1 MPPPPDAKPNK
12 GRGSPDSRV
21 TQSAPVPALR
31 AKPPLKRNMHSYLVD
46 RLGMEIVGGVH
57 PPGALLPNEAET
69 CARFNVSRTTLREAY
84 SVLAAKA
91 LIVARPKVGTRVRP
105 KADWNML
112 DPQVLGW
119 YLEAVPGEEFVWQLY
134 VLRQMIEPECAA
146 LAASAARPATIEH
159 VAAAY
164 ADMERCNNG
173 DGDLIDA
180 DLRFHLAILGATDN
194 HFINALG
201 SMIHAALQANFKLS
215 WEGAARMRDGR
226 LHQHRDVYM
235 AIRDGE
241 PEVARDR
248 MRVLLSDSIDD
259 VREFL
264 HGRQM
269 LRPDR
274 DSRQAASGKRRGNR

>member
-1 MPPPPDAKPNK
+1 
-12 GRGSPDSRV
+12 
-21 TQSAPVPALR
+21 
-31 AKPPLKRNMHSYLVD
+31 MHSYVVD
-46 RLGMEIVGGVH
+46 TLGMEIVSGVH
-57 PPGALLPNEAET
+57 PPGVLLPNEAET

-105 KADWNML
+105 KVDWNML
-112 DPQVLGW
+112 DPQVLAW
-119 YLEAVPGEEFVWQLY
+119 HLEAVPSEQFVSELY

-146 LAASAARPATIEH
+146 LAAATARPATIAEI
-159 VAAAY
+159 AAAY
-164 ADMERCNNG
+164 ADMERYKDG

-180 DLRFHLAILGATDN
+180 DLRFHLAILGATGN
-194 HFINALG
+194 HFISALG
-201 SMIHAALQANFKLS
+201 GMIHTALLGNFKLS

-226 LHQHRDVYM
+226 LHQHRDVYT

-241 PEVARDR
+241 SELARDR
-248 MRVLLSDSIDD
+248 MRILLSDSIDD

-269 LRPDR
+269 LVPDR
-274 DSRQAASGKRRGNR
+274 KSRQPATKRRGNR